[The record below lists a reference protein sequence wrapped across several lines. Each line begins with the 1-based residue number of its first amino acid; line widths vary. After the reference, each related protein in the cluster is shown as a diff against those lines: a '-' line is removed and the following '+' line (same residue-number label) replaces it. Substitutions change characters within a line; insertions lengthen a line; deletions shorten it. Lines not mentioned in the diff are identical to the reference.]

1 MKNCKR
7 FSVTLLLLLTT
18 FAVYAGGIK
27 SATDLVAFASALNN
41 GEETSAW
48 CNDQGVVCFEADI
61 DMAKVKKF
69 PTIKTFGGVIDGQG
83 FAIEN
88 WKAQTG
94 LIHELLEGGEVRNL
108 RIDDSCVMK
117 AQNKGGE
124 YFLGWIANIN
134 SGTIRNCENYAPLN
148 HKSNFTEHNLFIG
161 GLVGS
166 NRYVII
172 DSKNYGCISSEC
184 VSSVEK
190 GELTV
195 NIGGIAG
202 GGYPQIIDAASVIRC
217 QNHGKIVYA
226 GDVPECRVGG
236 ILGSAYRVSVKMSAN
251 YGNVEL
257 RGVLN
262 VNDKGGTSCG
272 GGIVGHGKGDVI
284 CSDNFGEI
292 TATGVNTS
300 YIGGIVAMPHSKLV
314 IANCTNYA
322 KVESSSEA
330 PSHVGGVAGN
340 IGREVHII
348 NGVNKGAIGFTGMSP
363 DKASC
368 VGGIVGNVYITKKQ
382 KFAAYLR
389 RCYNY
394 GKVFSLSGGNNYSS
408 HYNAIHAGG
417 IVGRAC
423 GLNGVPIRILDCANK
438 GEVKSV
444 TGRRGDIA
452 ANAEFTKI
460 SGGWF
465 DNNMAAE
472 TTPMADGATIYGRV
486 TDNEGAPISNVVVSD
501 GVSCVATDDAGCYA
515 LNSNMAS
522 TRFVFVSIP
531 DGYGFTERKSVPQ
544 MFKRIPRY
552 AKGATAN
559 FTLVKRTEPTDKYT
573 VIMIGDPQMRGLGH
587 DESGERF
594 RDVVLTDIEE
604 YRQRTTGEFFAINL
618 GDLVYNWMAGYDDY
632 MDISASAKYPI
643 FNVIGN
649 HDYDQATLFETKLG
663 TPFFE
668 EYVSPTYYSFN
679 IGKTHYVLV
688 NSIIYS
694 RDNYKDHYSAGLED
708 EQMRWLE
715 EDLKFVPKDHT
726 IVICGHA
733 QLFHRHG
740 TSDYSYGKEHAN
752 YARYAEL
759 LSQYKRVYSWSGHY
773 HDNFGFDYAGKEG
786 YENLANVTSVT
797 VARCNGALRS
807 NKELNND
814 GTPNGYM
821 VMNVEGN
828 NFEWYYK
835 AVGKERDHQMRVYS
849 PLRTGDEFVKATIW
863 NYSKD
868 FWSNPE
874 WWENGVKVADLEFA
888 PDFDP
893 DYLEIYK
900 TLQNLKGLAA
910 DYAKPAQ
917 SRFMFRVKPSEGI
930 RSGEV
935 RVTDNFGVT
944 YTQKIEW

>member
-190 GELTV
+190 SELTV

-314 IANCTNYA
+314 IANCTNYS

-408 HYNAIHAGG
+408 HYNAIHTGG

-423 GLNGVPIRILDCANK
+423 GLDGVSIRILDCANK

-452 ANAEFTKI
+452 ANAEFTRI

-522 TRFVFVSIP
+522 ARFVFVSIP

-740 TSDYSYGKEHAN
+740 TSAYSYGKEHAN

-814 GTPNGYM
+814 GTPNGYI
-821 VMNVEGN
+821 VVDVEGN

-849 PLRTGDEFVKATIW
+849 PLRTGDGFVKATIW

-910 DYAKPAQ
+910 DYAKPAK